1 MFSPTYCIGGLLAV
15 LAWHSHAQATQP
27 DPSGANV
34 VPPVTYQS
42 PLHSY
47 RGFEHQAPGDWRE
60 ANATVGRIGGWQA
73 YAAEVWEA
81 SQSQDDGA
89 DADIDNAADAGGD
102 ANPHQH
108 H

>member
-1 MFSPTYCIGGLLAV
+1 MFPPTYCIGGLLAA
-15 LAWHSHAQATQP
+15 LAWHCHAQATQP
-27 DPSGANV
+27 DPSGADV

-81 SQSQDDGA
+81 SHSQDDGA

>member
-1 MFSPTYCIGGLLAV
+1 MYCIGGLLAV
-15 LAWHSHAQATQP
+15 LAWHSHAQANQP
-27 DPSGANV
+27 DPSGADV

-47 RGFEHQAPGDWRE
+47 RGFEHQTPGDWRE